1 MNNANTKTTAQFTIA
16 DLEQQISDLE
26 GIRVVFRVPRKT
38 KLCGVTYAETFQ
50 KAYKGNN
57 NIQAFKSRIT
67 RVLNGLEVVETRKG
81 VVSHVNQIEYDII
94 DGRGVTP
101 NYRTLMSTLRAS
113 YSYAA

>member
-1 MNNANTKTTAQFTIA
+1 MNKATTKTTAQFTIA

-26 GIRVVFRVPRKT
+26 GIRVVFRVPHKT

-67 RVLNGLEVVETRKG
+67 RVLKELTIVPTRNGM
-81 VVSHVNQIEYDII
+81 VSDISQIEYDII